1 MIHYPDFLE
10 RHLGRMGDGFSDQ
23 SARRSGL
30 SIAVFTPWEDGRGS
44 LFVTLGLSHHT
55 LGLPTGKATR
65 QEFCLFVPSWR
76 SYEACGSFALN
87 FCDLLLQKHWALL
100 QDERI
105 GPYEHYFP
113 GTEFD
118 GILVSKPSSIGL
130 EIDCYVEAGES
141 IEAWLLVP
149 ITPDEWDG
157 TLETRRC
164 HDLAW
169 FRTTGAAIKDAGVR
183 LNWAS
188 R

>member
-10 RHLGRMGDGFSDQ
+10 QHLGRMGDGFSDQ

-30 SIAVFTPWEDGRGS
+30 SIAVFTPWDDGRGS
-44 LFVTLGLSHHT
+44 LFVTLGLSHHAF
-55 LGLPTGKATR
+55 GLPNGQVIR

-76 SYEACGSFALN
+76 PYEACGSFALN

-100 QDERI
+100 QGERI

-113 GTEFD
+113 GTEFE

-130 EIDCYVEAGES
+130 EIDCYVEGGES

-149 ITPDEWDG
+149 ITRDEWAG
-157 TLETRRC
+157 APETRRPL
-164 HDLAW
+164 DLVW
-169 FRTTGAAIKDAGVR
+169 FRSTGSGAKDAAVE
-183 LNWAS
+183 LNWDS